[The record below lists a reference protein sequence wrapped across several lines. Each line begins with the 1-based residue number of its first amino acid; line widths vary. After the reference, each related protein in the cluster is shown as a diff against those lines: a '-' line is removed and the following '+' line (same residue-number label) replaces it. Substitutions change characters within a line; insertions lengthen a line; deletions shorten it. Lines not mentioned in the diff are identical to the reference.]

1 MAALAL
7 AALVA
12 ATRVVKVVE
21 RGGFDWG
28 DAAIGAGGALGL
40 ILVLSGGT
48 FAVARRRAEHRAPG
62 PVAS

>member
-28 DAAIGAGGALGL
+28 DAAIGAGVVAG
-40 ILVLSGGT
+40 LVLVGT
-48 FAVARRRAEHRAPG
+48 GLTASLRHRKEKT
-62 PVAS
+62 